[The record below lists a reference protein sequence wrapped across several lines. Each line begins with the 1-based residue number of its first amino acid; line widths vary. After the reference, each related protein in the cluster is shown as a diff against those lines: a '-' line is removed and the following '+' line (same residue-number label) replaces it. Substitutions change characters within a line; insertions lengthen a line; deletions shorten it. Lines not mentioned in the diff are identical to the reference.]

1 MWYNRFVLPLL
12 KSPLHFFLSGSIL
25 VLRLTGRK
33 SGKQIEV
40 PVNYTIDRVAPLRLL
55 VTSQRDRTWWRNLR
69 GGAQVEILLRGR
81 WRRGHAESVEDQE
94 RVMQALHSIFEH
106 KPGSARFYG
115 VEPDERGGWGAGSLA
130 KSAATRVAVQIEI
143 A

>member
-1 MWYNRFVLPLL
+1 MWYNHFVLLLL
-12 KSPLHFFLSGSIL
+12 KSPLHFFLSGGIL

-40 PVNYTIDRVAPLRLL
+40 PVNYTLDRVEPLRLL

-69 GGAQVEILLRGR
+69 GGAQVEILLQGR
-81 WRRGHAESVEDQE
+81 WRRGHADPYEDQD
-94 RVMQALHSIFEH
+94 RVMQALRSIFEH

-115 VEPDERGGWGAGSLA
+115 VVPDERGGWSVDSLA
-130 KSAATRVAVQIEI
+130 KSAATRVVVQIET